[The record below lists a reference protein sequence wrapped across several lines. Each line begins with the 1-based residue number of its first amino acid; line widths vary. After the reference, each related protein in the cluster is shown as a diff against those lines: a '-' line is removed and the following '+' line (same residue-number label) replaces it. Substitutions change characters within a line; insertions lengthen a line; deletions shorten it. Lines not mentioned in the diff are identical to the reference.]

1 MGQLDF
7 EYGYNV
13 PKADYSTSDPPTYL
27 PARDDPHAGDD
38 NQACMGMLVCPHCGK
53 AAMCGDVQIGENNMI
68 PREQESQ
75 GGNSQRRGR
84 KSKGLRYLNADMLTS
99 AHQLA
104 NIVAARVVDDT
115 FNQGKKAVETKLKFK
130 GEFILWTL
138 RLNNPN
144 TDVICDAL
152 GDDETA
158 WGGRDIELYTETDDF
173 NGRIQIR
180 VDVVSLPREPSK
192 RR

>member
-1 MGQLDF
+1 
-7 EYGYNV
+7 
-13 PKADYSTSDPPTYL
+13 
-27 PARDDPHAGDD
+27 
-38 NQACMGMLVCPHCGK
+38 
-53 AAMCGDVQIGENNMI
+53 MI
-68 PREQESQ
+68 PREQEST
-75 GGNSQRRGR
+75 NSNTQRRGGR
-84 KSKGLRYLNADMLTS
+84 KSKGLRYLNTDMLTS
-99 AHQLA
+99 THQLA
-104 NIVAARVVDDT
+104 NIVAARVIDDT

-158 WGGRDIELYTETDDF
+158 WGGRDVELYTETDDF
-173 NGRIQIR
+173 NGRTQIR
-180 VDVVSLPREPSK
+180 VDVVPLPATSK